1 VTSELPSNFDHTLP
15 HAEIHAAELS
25 PAKRYAVL
33 LVSFAGLV
41 FAGVGLGLM
50 PVASRPITK
59 SFMGSDFSEEANG
72 IWLARYMAALMVGA
86 GCGGIWLGRLG
97 DRIGRSRAMGVSIL
111 IYSLFAGAGALTSS
125 QEQLLMLR
133 FLAGLGIGGMW
144 PTGAALVAEC
154 FPAASRPVVAGV
166 VGAGINVGILLLAAI
181 LQLWLVKSDSW
192 RWIFAI
198 SAAPAAIGVFAM
210 LVLPESPKWLAA
222 RRLISSSSTKHDSPL
237 KELLCP
243 PLLRSTLIGIALGA
257 VPLVGAWAA
266 GKWMFP
272 WAGEAGQA
280 VGKNGHAATAQAY
293 WAAGAVLG
301 GFFGAPLA
309 SWLGRRLSY
318 FLISLVTTLLTCGL
332 FLLAEPMQSI
342 FLPWVFVQGIVA
354 TLFFGWLPL
363 CLPELFPT
371 RVRAAGAGVTYNTGR
386 FLTAAGSLAAGG
398 LILTFHGA
406 YAKVGALTGLV
417 YALGMIVIW
426 WMPIMPSK
434 NLDADRG

>member
-1 VTSELPSNFDHTLP
+1 VTSEIPSHSDHTLP
-15 HAEIHAAELS
+15 HAEIHADQLS

-50 PVASRPITK
+50 PVASRPITQ
-59 SFMGSDFSEEANG
+59 SFMASDYREADG
-72 IWLARYMAALMVGA
+72 GVWLARYSAAIMLGA
-86 GCGGIWLGRLG
+86 GFGGIWLGRLG

-111 IYSLFAGAGALTSS
+111 IYSLFAGAGAFATS
-125 QEQLLMLR
+125 QEQLLALR

-144 PTGAALVAEC
+144 PTGAALVTEC
-154 FPAASRPVVAGV
+154 FPGASRPIVAGV
-166 VGAGINVGILLLAAI
+166 VGAGINVGILFLAAI
-181 LQLWLVKSDSW
+181 VQMWSVEPDSW
-192 RWIFAI
+192 RWIFTI
-198 SAAPAAIGVFAM
+198 SAVPAAIGVFAM

-222 RRLISSSSTKHDSPL
+222 SRLISGSSTKHDSPL
-237 KELLCP
+237 KDLLRP
-243 PLLRSTLIGIALGA
+243 PLLRSTAVGIALGA

-266 GKWMFP
+266 SKWMIP
-272 WAGEAGQA
+272 WAGQEAG
-280 VGKNGHAATAQAY
+280 KNAATQAS

-318 FLISLVTTLLTCGL
+318 FLISLATALLTCGL
-332 FLLAEPMQSI
+332 FMFTTPTRSI

-386 FLTAAGSLAAGG
+386 FLTAAGSLAAGA
-398 LILTFHGA
+398 LIAAFHGD
-406 YAKVGALTGLV
+406 YAKVGAITGLV

-426 WMPIMPSK
+426 WMPIMPNKS
-434 NLDADRG
+434 LDADRG

>member
-1 VTSELPSNFDHTLP
+1 VTSELRSNFDHTLP
-15 HAEIHAAELS
+15 QAEIHAAQLS
-25 PAKRYAVL
+25 PAQRYSVL
-33 LVSFAGLV
+33 LASFAGLV

-59 SFMGSDFSEEANG
+59 SFMALDYSEAAHG
-72 IWLARYMAALMVGA
+72 VWLARYTAAIMLGA
-86 GCGGIWLGRLG
+86 ACGGIWLGRLG

-111 IYSLFAGAGALTSS
+111 IYSLFAGAGALAGS
-125 QEQLLMLR
+125 QVQLLALR
-133 FLAGLGIGGMW
+133 FLAGLGIGGIW

-154 FPAASRPVVAGV
+154 FPGASRPIVAGV
-166 VGAGINVGILLLAAI
+166 VGAGINVGILFLAAI
-181 LQLWLVKSDSW
+181 VQLWPVESDSW
-192 RWIFAI
+192 RWVFAI
-198 SAAPAAIGVFAM
+198 SAVPAALGVAAM
-210 LVLPESPKWLAA
+210 SALPESPKWLAA
-222 RRLISSSSTKHDSPL
+222 SRTISGSSAKRDSPL
-237 KELLCP
+237 KELLRP
-243 PLLRSTLIGIALGA
+243 PLLRSTAVGIALGA

-266 GKWMFP
+266 SKWMIP
-272 WAGEAGQA
+272 WAGEQA
-280 VGKNGHAATAQAY
+280 GKNAATQAS

-318 FLISLVTTLLTCGL
+318 FLISLATTLLTCGL
-332 FLLAEPMQSI
+332 FRFTTPTQSI
-342 FLPWVFVQGIVA
+342 FLPWVFIQGIVA

-386 FLTAAGSLAAGG
+386 FLTAAGALAAGA
-398 LILTFHGA
+398 LITAFDGN
-406 YAKVGALTGLV
+406 YSDVGAITGLV

-434 NLDADRG
+434 SLDGDRG

>member
-1 VTSELPSNFDHTLP
+1 MPNIPSNPDHNLP
-15 HAEIHAAELS
+15 QAESLAAALS
-25 PAKRYAVL
+25 AGARYSVL
-33 LVSFAGLV
+33 LVAFAGLV

-50 PVASRPITK
+50 PVASPTITK
-59 SFMGSDFSEEANG
+59 SFLGPDFTDAAAG
-72 IWLARYMAALMVGA
+72 VWLAQYSAAIMLGA

-97 DRIGRSRAMGVSIL
+97 DRIGRSRAMGVSIM
-111 IYSLFAGAGALTSS
+111 IYSLFAGAGALAGS
-125 QEQLLMLR
+125 QEQLLGLR
-133 FLAGLGIGGMW
+133 FFTGLGIGGMW

-154 FPAASRPVVAGV
+154 FPGASRPLVAGV

-181 LQLWLVKSDSW
+181 VQLQPLAPESW
-192 RWIFAI
+192 RWIFSI
-198 SAAPAAIGVFAM
+198 SAIPALLGMVVAA
-210 LVLPESPKWLAA
+210 VLPESPKWLAQCA
-222 RRLISSSSTKHDSPL
+222 RSPGPLRTEGMPRLR
-237 KELLCP
+237 ELLRP
-243 PLLRSTLIGIALGA
+243 PLLRLTLVGIALGA

-266 GKWMFP
+266 SKWMFP
-272 WAGEAGQA
+272 WAGQVAGTSA
-280 VGKNGHAATAQAY
+280 HSATTQAY

-318 FLISLVTTLLTCGL
+318 FLISLATTLLTCGL
-332 FLLAEPMQSI
+332 FMFTTPVQSI

-386 FLTAAGSLAAGG
+386 FLTAAGSLAAGRLVAAFQG
-398 LILTFHGA
+398 D

-417 YALGMIVIW
+417 YALGMVVIW
-426 WMPIMPSK
+426 WMPTTPSK
-434 NLDADRG
+434 SLDADRG